1 MKADMLGESG
11 DIDGAIAEWSKY
23 VDKTPDYFGG
33 YYRRG
38 WFKDISMQTD
48 AAIEDYK
55 MAIMLQPDYAYAHF
69 GLADMLMRKGEVE
82 KAKEEYSR
90 VIELDTIPTA
100 DACAMYALL
109 ALDRKDEALDFM
121 NKALENDSTDRG
133 SFYDAACFYTRIGD
147 LPTAMNHLKKGS

>member
-1 MKADMLGESG
+1 
-11 DIDGAIAEWSKY
+11 
-23 VDKTPDYFGG
+23 
-33 YYRRG
+33 
-38 WFKDISMQTD
+38 
-48 AAIEDYK
+48 
-55 MAIMLQPDYAYAHF
+55 MLQPDYAYAHF

-133 SFYDAACFYTRIGD
+133 SFYDALHAFILGLETF
-147 LPTAMNHLKKGS
+147 LQQ